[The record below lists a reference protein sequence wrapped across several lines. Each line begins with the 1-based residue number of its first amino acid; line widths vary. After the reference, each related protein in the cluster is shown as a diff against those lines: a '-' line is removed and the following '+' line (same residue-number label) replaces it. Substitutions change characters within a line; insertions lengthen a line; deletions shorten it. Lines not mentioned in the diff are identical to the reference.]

1 MARMYADVAGTF
13 VMDDRDLAE
22 AAAVEALG
30 LRPVLTDVLMPDA
43 PARARLAATAL
54 EALA

>member
-1 MARMYADVAGTF
+1 MARIYADVAAVF
-13 VMDDRDLAE
+13 VLDARDEGEAE
-22 AAAVEALG
+22 AIAALG
-30 LRPVLTDVLMPDA
+30 VRPVLTDALMPDR